1 LLQQTRSFEKLASD
15 KSNITFNNKLVESK
29 HLYYRLPYYY
39 NGGGALG
46 DVNNDGLVDVYFTS
60 NQGKINYT
68 SIKAGINLKISRV
81 KPELKARV
89 TGMQEL

>member
-1 LLQQTRSFEKLASD
+1 
-15 KSNITFNNKLVESK
+15 V
-29 HLYYRLPYYY
+29 
-39 NGGGALG
+39 ALG

-68 SIKAGINLKISRV
+68 SIAGINLKISRV

-89 TGMQEL
+89 TGMNCNGRCKWRWVFRYLCLRRGNQWF

>member
-1 LLQQTRSFEKLASD
+1 
-15 KSNITFNNKLVESK
+15 V
-29 HLYYRLPYYY
+29 
-39 NGGGALG
+39 ALG

-68 SIKAGINLKISRV
+68 SIKAEINLKISRV

>member
-1 LLQQTRSFEKLASD
+1 
-15 KSNITFNNKLVESK
+15 V
-29 HLYYRLPYYY
+29 
-39 NGGGALG
+39 ALG

-68 SIKAGINLKISRV
+68 SIKGINLKISRV